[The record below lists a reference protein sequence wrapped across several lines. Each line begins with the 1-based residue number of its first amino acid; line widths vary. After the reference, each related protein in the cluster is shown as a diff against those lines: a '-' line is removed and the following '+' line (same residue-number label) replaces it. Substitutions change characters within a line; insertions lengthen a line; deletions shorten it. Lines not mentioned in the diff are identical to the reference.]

1 MSKEEGV
8 GRLASWQARV
18 MYDLLIQR
26 ANAGVQT
33 IVYATNYA
41 AIGETYGLA
50 TQRVIDARFVK
61 VEI

>member
-1 MSKEEGV
+1 
-8 GRLASWQARV
+8 